1 MDNESQHL
9 LAMASMLLMG
19 ALKCTVHLLPLLRPL
34 RFVIN
39 VCNKCVT
46 LTLIVIN
53 GNDDPKLFSDSSIVM
68 IKQVMAL
75 F

>member
-9 LAMASMLLMG
+9 WAMASMLSMG
-19 ALKCTVHLLPLLRPL
+19 ALKCTSHLLPLLLLL

-39 VCNKCVT
+39 VGNKCVT
-46 LTLIVIN
+46 LALIVIN
-53 GNDDPKLFSDSSIVM
+53 GNDDPKLFSNSSIVT

>member
-1 MDNESQHL
+1 
-9 LAMASMLLMG
+9 MASMLSMG
-19 ALKCTVHLLPLLRPL
+19 ALKGTVHLLSLLRPL

-46 LTLIVIN
+46 LTVIVIN

>member
-1 MDNESQHL
+1 MGNESQHL
-9 LAMASMLLMG
+9 WATASVSSMV
-19 ALKCTVHLLPLLRPL
+19 ALKYIAHLLSLLRPL

-46 LTLIVIN
+46 LTVIVIN